1 MLGAA
6 GAGTYHDHGKSRGG
20 GGSGGLGSALK
31 CRCLPSW
38 MRLRRTKLEVL
49 LILAL
54 VAGAYY
60 QQTREAEVAEDMA
73 NQQALSDA
81 FELSAAYEPPTL
93 HAAPPAHPTRAAC
106 CAAGSS
112 GRSGRSARRRARG
125 WSSSCT
131 R

>member
-1 MLGAA
+1 MLAQDTNFIA
-6 GAGTYHDHGKSRGG
+6 PDIEWWHLS
-20 GGSGGLGSALK
+20 
-31 CRCLPSW
+31 P
-38 MRLRRTKLEVL
+38 
-49 LILAL
+49 ILAL
-54 VAGAYY
+54 VGGAYY

-93 HAAPPAHPTRAAC
+93 HAAPTPPPHPTRAAC
-106 CAAGSS
+106 CAGSS